1 MYAHLKVAK
10 VQVELKL
17 QCLRLTDTD
26 VHAHIEK
33 HRQAR
38 STRGRGRESVNY
50 RVIYS
55 LRYLQTLDAACALIG
70 PDHWL
75 LLVLQGEAHMPLLCN
90 RHFMSQ
96 ANRRGDRVI
105 YFRKWS
111 KAKASYHTI
120 LDPECECFKI
130 ASSPDFI
137 GMTPS
142 QRGGNIFSPTCRL

>member
-1 MYAHLKVAK
+1 MYAYLKVAR

-38 STRGRGRESVNY
+38 STRGRGREASVNY
-50 RVIYS
+50 RVSTAIYS

-96 ANRRGDRVI
+96 ANRHGDRVI

-111 KAKASYHTI
+111 KAKAGYHKETGPH
-120 LDPECECFKI
+120 PEP
-130 ASSPDFI
+130 A
-137 GMTPS
+137 
-142 QRGGNIFSPTCRL
+142 R